1 MALNTYTAPGA
12 SAPNVVLILVL
23 VICTSAC
30 SRAAPTAFSATP
42 QSARSTSVPHP
53 ASKEP
58 SASVSSRYTPPTREE
73 MAPMRPEYLREL
85 AKVHE
90 PPEMADKPMHV
101 RRAVSPNAVKL
112 QGVVS
117 TLGSPDKATHD
128 QRATAIHELLDL
140 ATDKEHDAG
149 IDRTTIYGAIATIAC
164 IDGANPQTVIE
175 YASSAIGDTD
185 DTDDTEDVD
194 DMVALRALMYAKE
207 GSRAKALHDLVTIMA
222 DGTGQPFLFDG
233 SAKPRKEAVPCGWSI
248 TDLDALGNDPQALA
262 AKGLYLSAFVTYSPQ
277 AVKESDI
284 RDLYASSAAAWHS
297 PIPHFLAAVSLEGL
311 GSEQSM
317 SSARC
322 MRANNGGSGIPAIVR
337 ACAQYDDAIRRDIR
351 ELTMALV
358 VEPTFAPALSYRAS
372 EVLKLAQGSYADGK
386 PSRKLFR
393 LAIADFSAALAAGGR
408 DKHELY
414 CDRALALASIGKYQD
429 AATGYIEGM
438 KHAKNEIEDSPFVY
452 EQLFGVYMKLGRFKD
467 AADTI
472 TDAIMNASGG
482 GMDAVILLGGIKS
495 FRMLYPEYDLLP
507 DEILAEAIRRR
518 YEPQFPQTWDAD
530 FISKQGA
537 FKGKIASSILPD
549 LYIMRGDAYM
559 KAGRRADALADYRR
573 VKSDAWEG
581 QEQLMPRHMY
591 FTERGNRN
599 YDLPEPWPPPP
610 PTL

>member
-1 MALNTYTAPGA
+1 
-12 SAPNVVLILVL
+12 
-23 VICTSAC
+23 
-30 SRAAPTAFSATP
+30 
-42 QSARSTSVPHP
+42 
-53 ASKEP
+53 
-58 SASVSSRYTPPTREE
+58 
-73 MAPMRPEYLREL
+73 MRPEYLAEL

-90 PPEMADKPMHV
+90 PPEMADKPMQV
-101 RRAVSPNAVKL
+101 RRAVSPKAVKL
-112 QGVVS
+112 QAVVS
-117 TLGSPDKATHD
+117 ALGSPDKATHD
-128 QRATAIHELLDL
+128 QRATAIHELLDF

-149 IDRTTIYGAIATIAC
+149 MDQPTIYAAIAAIAC

-175 YASSAIGDTD
+175 YASSAIGDAD
-185 DTDDTEDVD
+185 DTDDAQDVD

-207 GSRAKALHDLVTIMA
+207 SNRAKALQDLATIMA

-233 SAKPRKEAVPCGWSI
+233 GAKPRKEAVPCGWSI
-248 TDLDALGNDPQALA
+248 TDLDALGNDPKALA

-284 RDLYASSAAAWHS
+284 RDLYARSAAAWHS

-322 MRANNGGSGIPAIVR
+322 MRANNGGGGIPAIVR
-337 ACAQYDDAIRRDIR
+337 ACGLYDDSIRRDIR

-358 VEPTFAPALSYRAS
+358 IDPTFAPALSYRAS
-372 EVLKLAQGSYADGK
+372 EFLKLAQGSYADGK

-393 LAIADFSAALAAGGR
+393 LAIADFSAALAGGGR

-414 CDRALALASIGKYQD
+414 CDRALALASIGKYQN
-429 AATGYIEGM
+429 AAAGYIEGM
-438 KHAKNEIEDSPFVY
+438 KHAKNGIEDSPFVY
-452 EQLFGVYMKLGRFKD
+452 EQLYGVYMKLGRFKD

-472 TDAIMNASGG
+472 TQAIMNASGG
-482 GMDAVILLGGIKS
+482 GMDAVIILGGVKS

-518 YEPQFPQTWDAD
+518 YEPQFPQTWDVD
-530 FISKQGA
+530 FISKEGA
-537 FKGKIASSILPD
+537 FKGKLASSILPD

-559 KAGRRADALADYRR
+559 KAGRRADALADYGR

-591 FTERGNRN
+591 FNERGNRN

-610 PTL
+610 PKL

>member
-1 MALNTYTAPGA
+1 MD
-12 SAPNVVLILVL
+12 
-23 VICTSAC
+23 
-30 SRAAPTAFSATP
+30 
-42 QSARSTSVPHP
+42 
-53 ASKEP
+53 
-58 SASVSSRYTPPTREE
+58 
-73 MAPMRPEYLREL
+73 PMRPEYLAEL
-85 AKVHE
+85 AKIHE
-90 PPEMADKPMHV
+90 PPEMADKPMQV
-101 RRAVSPNAVKL
+101 RRAASPNAVKL
-112 QGVVS
+112 QSVVS
-117 TLGSPDKATHD
+117 ALGSPDKATHD

-140 ATDKEHDAG
+140 ATSNEHDAG
-149 IDRTTIYGAIATIAC
+149 MDQTAIYGAIAAIAC

-175 YASSAIGDTD
+175 YASSAIGGAGDAD
-185 DTDDTEDVD
+185 DVD

-207 GSRAKALHDLVTIMA
+207 GNRAKALHDLVTIMA
-222 DGTGQPFLFDG
+222 NGTGQPFLFDG
-233 SAKPRKEAVPCGWSI
+233 DAKPRKEAVPCAWSI
-248 TDLDALGNDPQALA
+248 TDLDALGNGPQALA

-284 RDLYASSAAAWHS
+284 RDLYARSATAWHS
-297 PIPHFLAAVSLEGL
+297 PIPHFLAAVTLEGL
-311 GSEQSM
+311 GSQQSM

-322 MRANNGGSGIPAIVR
+322 MRANNGGSGIPTIVR
-337 ACAQYDDAIRRDIR
+337 ACALYDESIRRDIR

-358 VEPTFAPALSYRAS
+358 IEPTFTPALSYRAS
-372 EVLKLAQGSYADGK
+372 EFLKLAQGSYADGK

-438 KHAKNEIEDSPFVY
+438 KHAKNGIEDSPFVY

-472 TDAIMNASGG
+472 TQAIMNASGG
-482 GMDAVILLGGIKS
+482 GMDAVIFLGGIKS

-518 YEPQFPQTWDAD
+518 YEPQFPQSWDVD
-530 FISKQGA
+530 FISKEGA
-537 FKGKIASSILPD
+537 FKGKVASSILPD

-573 VKSDAWEG
+573 VMSDAWEG